1 MKKYKILMIG
11 WEYPP
16 RITGG
21 LGIATHGIAKALGE
35 MGHKIILVMPRISGE
50 EPRDKNVLLMAIN
63 SKYLPMSQEELKKFF
78 LETLHLKYLSV
89 YQTKFFTSIEEFW
102 KESEEHQQRLQEEL
116 LTETKEIQ
124 IEGGYGEKIYFE
136 IQAFAEFVAKI
147 ASKLQILDLIHGHD
161 WMTYPAV
168 LYAKHVTKKPIVLH
182 VHATEFDRS
191 GDNPN
196 PYIYNLEKYAFEKA
210 EAIITVSNYTK
221 QIIVEKYQISPEK
234 IYPVYNAIDFQLNIS
249 QEVKKP
255 IRQKIV
261 LFLGRIT
268 FQKGPDY
275 FVRAAKKVVE
285 KIQNVKFLMVGT
297 GDMYTRMIEMAAD
310 LGIGKFFHYTGFLER
325 SKIEQIFKISDV
337 YVLPSVSEPFG
348 LTVLEALKAGVPVI
362 VSKQSGVA
370 EIIKNAI
377 KVDFWDVDDIAN
389 HIINILENEE
399 YKSQLKQKLIEEEV
413 HKISWYDSA
422 QKIEEIYNIVLS
434 KIQISKGTI

>member
-1 MKKYKILMIG
+1 MKKLKILMIG

-16 RITGG
+16 KITGG

-35 MGHKIILVMPRISGE
+35 LGHKIVLIMPRISGE
-50 EPRDKNVLLMAIN
+50 EPRDKNVILLGVN
-63 SKYLPMSQEELKKFF
+63 SKYLPLTQEELKKFF
-78 LETLHLKYLSV
+78 LETLHLSHFNP
-89 YQTKFFTSIEEFW
+89 YQTRFFITSEEFW
-102 KESEEHQQRLQEEL
+102 RELEEQQQRLQEEFL
-116 LTETKEIQ
+116 LETKEIQ

-136 IQAFAEFVAKI
+136 IQAFAEFVARV
-147 ASKLQILDLIHGHD
+147 ASKLNKIDLIHGHD
-161 WMTYPAV
+161 WMTFPAV
-168 LYAKHVTKKPIVLH
+168 LYAKHLTGKPIVLH

-191 GDNPN
+191 GDYPN
-196 PYIYNLEKYAFEKA
+196 PYVYNLEKYAFEKA
-210 EAIITVSNYTK
+210 DAIITVSNYTK
-221 QIIVEKYQISPEK
+221 QIIVEKYQIDSEK
-234 IYPVYNAIDFQLNIS
+234 IYPVYNAMDFQFNVS

-285 KIQNVKFLMVGT
+285 KVQNVKFLMVGT

-310 LGIGKFFHYTGFLER
+310 LGLGKFFHYTGFLER

-362 VSKQSGVA
+362 VSKQSGVS

-399 YKSQLKQKLIEEEV
+399 YKNQLKQKLVEEEI

-422 QKIEEIYNIVLS
+422 QKIEEIYHIVLS
-434 KIQISKGTI
+434 KTKTFKESI